1 MKNITN
7 LTLNKTSLSSSAN
20 IINYKVFGEEG
31 AVFSVQVKDNSSP
44 NKFYNFETKAFTD
57 AHISE
62 NTLSNQVLGTGPYEG
77 SINIPAA
84 SNGAE
89 Y

>member
-20 IINYKVFGEEG
+20 IINYKEFGEEG

-44 NKFYNFETKAFTD
+44 NKFTILKQKLLQTRTFQK
-57 AHISE
+57 
-62 NTLSNQVLGTGPYEG
+62 TLYL
-77 SINIPAA
+77 IKF
-84 SNGAE
+84 
-89 Y
+89 